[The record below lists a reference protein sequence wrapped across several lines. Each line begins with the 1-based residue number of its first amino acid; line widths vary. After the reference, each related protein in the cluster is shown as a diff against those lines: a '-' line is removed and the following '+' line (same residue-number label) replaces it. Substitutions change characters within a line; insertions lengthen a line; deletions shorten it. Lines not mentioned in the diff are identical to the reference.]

1 MSKKNKNKSVKE
13 IRNPDAYRNYDI
25 SEKIECGI
33 VLKGSEIKSIRSGNS
48 SLKDS
53 YGIIKNGECY
63 ILNMYI
69 KPYENGMFNPEPTR
83 NRKLLLHKREIIK
96 IESLI
101 KQQGLSFIPIKM
113 YFKNQNVK
121 ILMGLG
127 KGKKLYDKRQDIAK
141 RDVKRKLDRIKK
153 RF

>member
-1 MSKKNKNKSVKE
+1 MSSKDKKQKDIK
-13 IRNPDAYRNYDI
+13 NPDAYRNYDI
-25 SEKIECGI
+25 LEEIECGI
-33 VLKGSEIKSIRSGNS
+33 VLKGSEIKSIRSGNT

-53 YGIIKNGECY
+53 YGMIKNSEVY

-83 NRKLLLHKREIIK
+83 NRKLLLNKREIIK
-96 IESLI
+96 IENLI
-101 KQQGLSFIPIKM
+101 KQKGLSFIPIKL
-113 YFKNQNVK
+113 YFKGSNVK

-127 KGKKLYDKRQDIAK
+127 KGKKLYDKREDMAK